1 MRKRTAEDFN
11 FPINRCL
18 KSGEGPEQGRFSDAV
33 RAQKTGQFATVDLG
47 LNMGGHEFR
56 AVFIGVSDTQI
67 PNVDGRLFHSLI
79 SFLRLLKRTYTTIG
93 APISAVMELTGNAPS
108 KPGMRAIRL
117 HSRASDEPV
126 SMAAGINTR

>member
-1 MRKRTAEDFN
+1 MIERNDVMARDGFFTGLPFVVILRKRTAEDFN

-93 APISAVMELTGNAPS
+93 AYIYI
-108 KPGMRAIRL
+108 IRIL
-117 HSRASDEPV
+117 
-126 SMAAGINTR
+126 